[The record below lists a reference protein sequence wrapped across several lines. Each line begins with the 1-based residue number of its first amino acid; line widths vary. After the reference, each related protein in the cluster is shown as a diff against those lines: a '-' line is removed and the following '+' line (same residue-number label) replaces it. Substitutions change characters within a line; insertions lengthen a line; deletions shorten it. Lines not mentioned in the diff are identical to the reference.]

1 MIHLSLQRSLE
12 KTNKQTKNTN
22 SPTSVSALGVDR
34 L

>member
-12 KTNKQTKNTN
+12 KTNKQRKNTN
-22 SPTSVSALGVDR
+22 SPTSVSVLGVEC